1 MAILVDTAV
10 WTWRGR
16 KWAHLVSDSSFDELH
31 RFADKLGLERRWF
44 QGDHYDVPA
53 DLRVR
58 AMALGAE
65 PVTSA
70 EIVRSLRASGLRSRA
85 RLSEWS
91 PALAGPSDG

>member
-10 WTWRGR
+10 WTWRDR
-16 KWAHLVSDSSFDELH
+16 KWAHLVSDTSFDELH

-58 AMALGAE
+58 AVRLGAQ

-70 EIVRSLRASGLRSRA
+70 EIVRRLRASGLRRRA
-85 RLSEWS
+85 RLSQWS
-91 PALAGPSDG
+91 PVLAGLSDG